1 MGKNNAFNDTW
12 ASQTD
17 IGKLVGMSSVAVGK
31 ELTAFGLRDGATKLA
46 TAKALEEGWCR
57 STPFKDG
64 TPHFRWHIE
73 KVSKMLEDSG
83 HAKLS
88 PAEFAANKAMERLIQ
103 GDKLIDEGSK
113 LGYMIHD
120 DAYDSIPAAVKDEVL
135 AILQA
140 RGR

>member
-1 MGKNNAFNDTW
+1 MGKNNAFNATW

-17 IGKLVGMSSVAVGK
+17 IGKLVGISSVAVGK
-31 ELTAFGLRDGATKLA
+31 ELVACGLRDGASKLA

-57 STPFKDG
+57 STPLKDG

-73 KVSKMLEDSG
+73 KVSKILEDAG

-88 PAEFAANKAMERLIQ
+88 PAELAANQALERLIQ

-113 LGYMIHD
+113 LGHMIHD
-120 DAYDSIPAAVKDEVL
+120 DAYGCIPAAIKDEVL
-135 AILQA
+135 AILES